1 VRRRR
6 RGAVAHPTHVL
17 SSVTDYT
24 LSGSAI
30 PRRTMSSQ
38 GAQKDIEN
46 ADSKLKQLRKRKLQL
61 EVWHV
66 TLKIVLSVAAIAGA
80 IHTFGLL

>member
-1 VRRRR
+1 MRRRR
-6 RGAVAHPTHVL
+6 RGAVAHPTHAL

-24 LSGSAI
+24 LSGGAI
-30 PRRTMSSQ
+30 SQRTMSGQ

-46 ADSKLKQLRKRKLQL
+46 ADSKLEQLRKRKLRL

-66 TLKIVLSVAAIAGA
+66 TLKIVLSVAAIVGA